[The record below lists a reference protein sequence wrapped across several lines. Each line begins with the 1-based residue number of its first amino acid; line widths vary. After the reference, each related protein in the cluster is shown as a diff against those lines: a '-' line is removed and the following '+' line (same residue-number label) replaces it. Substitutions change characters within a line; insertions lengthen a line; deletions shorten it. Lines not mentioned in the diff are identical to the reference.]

1 MQINLSDYVDC
12 NKTVGVAL
20 SGGSDSM
27 ALVHYLQSNALKYN
41 IKVVAINVE
50 HGIRGKASIDD
61 SAFVAKYCKD
71 HSIPLFRYSVDCP
84 SVAREQK
91 LSIEQCARMLRY
103 QCFLDAI
110 NKGACDVVATAHHAK
125 DNLESVLFNLFRG
138 TGLKGVSGIEE
149 RTDKLIR
156 PLLSVT
162 KAEIEKYVE
171 ENDIPFVTDKT
182 NFDSDYTRNHI
193 RLNVL
198 PQIEKVFPDAQS
210 SVARFSQIARVEN
223 DYMHEQA
230 LKAVTFSDGV
240 AQIDLPC
247 HPALLSRAVIIAL
260 NSLGLERDWE
270 KKHVDSVIELAEKKN
285 SASVNLPKDI
295 VAIKEYDKI
304 VLFKSK
310 GKNILNLPF
319 NEGKFSFCGKDYF
332 IEQTIL
338 PKDLKD
344 GLYLDADKI
353 PRSAVIR
360 TKRDGDTFTKFGG
373 GTKNLNDYFTD
384 KKIPLRTRES
394 IPIIADGSNVLA
406 IFGVAISKTVK
417 VSSTSEKIIKIY

>member
-50 HGIRGKASIDD
+50 HGIRGKESLDD
-61 SAFVAKYCKD
+61 SDFVAKYCKS

-84 SVAREQK
+84 NTAKEQK
-91 LSIEQCARMLRY
+91 LSLEQCARMLRY
-103 QCFLDAI
+103 KCFFDAI
-110 NKGACDVVATAHHAK
+110 DKGACDVVATAHHAK

-149 RTDKLIR
+149 HTDKLIR

-162 KAEIEKYVE
+162 KSEIDKYVK

-210 SVARFSQIARVEN
+210 SVARFSKIAKLEN

-230 LKAVTFSDGV
+230 VKAVTFLDDV
-240 AQIDLPC
+240 AQINLPC
-247 HPALLSRAVIIAL
+247 HPALFSRAVIIAL
-260 NSLGLERDWE
+260 NGLGIERDWE

-304 VLFKSK
+304 VLFKGK
-310 GKNILNLPF
+310 GENILNLPF
-319 NEGKFSFCGKDYF
+319 NQGEFNFGGKEYF
-332 IEQTIL
+332 IEKVNT
-338 PKDLKD
+338 PPNLKD
-344 GLYLDADKI
+344 GLYLDAEKI
-353 PRSAVIR
+353 PKTAVIR
-360 TKRDGDTFTKFGG
+360 TRRDGDTFTKFGG
-373 GTKNLNDYFTD
+373 GTKSLNDYLTD

-406 IFGVAISKTVK
+406 IFGVAISENAK
-417 VSSTSEKIIKIY
+417 VLPTSEKIIKIY